1 MPRLLRLLTMSFV
14 AMSAL
19 AAVWLTAQTAAAG
32 ITPKKL
38 SALGPR
44 HETRMQRHEERV
56 RRMEGVTAA
65 YDPSQRMLAIE
76 QRIADLGARHDA
88 RVAQGAAL
96 ARSDA
101 LARDAAL
108 DRPPGSGGGPSTTPW
123 IPKPPRR

>member
-1 MPRLLRLLTMSFV
+1 MPRLPRLLTMTVV
-14 AMSAL
+14 AMTVLAVAWPTARTAL
-19 AAVWLTAQTAAAG
+19 AGV
-32 ITPKKL
+32 TPKKL
-38 SALGPR
+38 AALGPR
-44 HETRMQRHEERV
+44 HDERMQRHDERV

-88 RVAQGAAL
+88 RVAQGEAL

-101 LARDAAL
+101 LVRDAAL
-108 DRPPGSGGGPSTTPW
+108 DRIPDVGGPITTPW